1 MCAECGRCAARN
13 YLVEVMQCMEY
24 AGVHPRR
31 FYVENFAN
39 GISTFFIYFDD
50 TVTDAQV
57 GRPAREYS
65 QPCAGCGHGLLG
77 AFPNPTFHRTV
88 HRPFVCLF
96 VRCDAQLE
104 ALSAV
109 IKFAPLLAD
118 SPGRS
123 ALLWQLLLKN
133 KISPHEFVYVCDSP
147 ELCVVALPLHN
158 MQHYVLH
165 VACRRLRVADT

>member
-1 MCAECGRCAARN
+1 
-13 YLVEVMQCMEY
+13 MEY

-57 GRPAREYS
+57 GLPASTHTPAQGAATDCSAPFPIRQSRMVRPFV
-65 QPCAGCGHGLLG
+65 CL
-77 AFPNPTFHRTV
+77 
-88 HRPFVCLF
+88 FVCLF
-96 VRCDAQLE
+96 VRCDVQLE

-133 KISPHEFVYVCDSP
+133 KISPHEFVYVIR
-147 ELCVVALPLHN
+147 LNFALLLRMSLHN
-158 MQHYVLH
+158 MQRYLLH
-165 VACRRLRVADT
+165 VACRRLRVAF